1 MVQWNRLYILG
12 VNDLGNGIMYH
23 QNGDYL
29 LPDMGLNEKDKTPLN
44 KYGRMRLRYLQE
56 HRHGLYTRLIL
67 SGKLYDD
74 LLETQKTAQDRVKI
88 ITDRMAKA
96 QNINEAM
103 KAKDQMA
110 WVGAMNMIR
119 LQAEEIVLRELI
131 YS

>member
-1 MVQWNRLYILG
+1 MS
-12 VNDLGNGIMYH
+12 IMYH
-23 QNGDYL
+23 QNADYL
-29 LPDMGLNEKDKTPLN
+29 LPDMGLNETDKTLLN

-56 HRHGLYTRLIL
+56 HRPGLYTRLIL
-67 SGKLYDD
+67 SGKLYED
-74 LLETQKTAQDRVKI
+74 LLDIQKAAQKRMEI
-88 ITDRMAKA
+88 ITEKMAKA

-119 LQAEEIVLRELI
+119 LQAEEVVLRELI